1 MPNVRSNPEGVGP
14 PVAGGYSHAV
24 RVELGDVTVIYVSG
38 QLPLDATGT
47 LVGIGD
53 ANAQAR
59 QVFENLRTVLDA
71 NGATFADVVKIDTFV
86 TDMAALPAI
95 REVRRGYL
103 DEAPPASTL
112 VEVAG
117 LVEPDAF
124 LEVDLVAV
132 VHRA

>member
-1 MPNVRSNPEGVGP
+1 MPNVRSNPEGVSP

-24 RVELGDVTVIYVSG
+24 RVALADATAIYVSG
-38 QLPLDATGT
+38 QLALDAAGT

-53 ANAQAR
+53 ARAQAR
-59 QVFENLRTVLDA
+59 QVFENLRTILDA
-71 NGATFADVVKIDTFV
+71 NGATFTDVVKIDTFV
-86 TDMAALPAI
+86 TDLAALPAI

-103 DEAPPASTL
+103 GEAPPASTL

-117 LVEPDAF
+117 LIEPDAL